1 VLSGLVLYS
10 GCALGQTGSTWAVA
24 GTRAA
29 VFADFVSNT
38 GGEVEYWVEYGTSTG
53 YGSQTAHGTQTV
65 QKNIPGAAIV
75 QIAGLQRSTTYHY
88 RVCAQDSQQTGGPGC
103 GDDKQFTTPNVDCG
117 DAITANLHLSANLD
131 CIGVGGDTTSGPSVG
146 ADGIDIDLAG
156 HTIRGA
162 GVALDNSGGFDDV
175 TIHDGGLYA
184 YGTALKLTGA
194 NRNLIRSVGA
204 GLIQNP
210 FTGPSTGTGV
220 SIEGGE
226 ANAIR
231 YSHLQGESAGV
242 SASDSPGLVVADST
256 AVSGAGSRGG
266 GTAVD
271 ISGDL
276 ARVVR
281 NDLLAPVFV
290 NGSSNRILD
299 NHIHQTV
306 GFGIDLFAGHDNLV
320 AENVVSDIGVLPF
333 MEDAGDG
340 IIVRAE
346 AVGSRLRDNVSTSSH
361 DDGIDVRSPTTKLR
375 NNRADDNGDFGIDA
389 VSGVT
394 DLGGNT
400 ASGNGNPLQCRN
412 VFCG

>member
-1 VLSGLVLYS
+1 VLTGLVLYS
-10 GCALGQTGSTWAVA
+10 GCALGQTGSTWGVA

-53 YGSQTAHGTQTV
+53 YGSQTAHETRTV
-65 QKNIPGAAIV
+65 QKNVPGTAIV
-75 QIAGLQRSTTYHY
+75 SITGLQRSTTYHY

-117 DAITANLHLSANLD
+117 DTITADLHLSADLD
-131 CIGVGGDTTSGPSVG
+131 CLGTSGSDGPAVS

-175 TIHDGGLYA
+175 TIHNGGLYA
-184 YGTALKLTGA
+184 YGTALKLTGT

-210 FTGPSTGTGV
+210 FTGPSTSTGV
-220 SIEGGE
+220 RIQGGE

-231 YSHLQGESAGV
+231 YSHLQGESVGV
-242 SASDSPGLVVADST
+242 WASDSPGLVVADST

-266 GTAVD
+266 GTAVE

-281 NDLLAPVFV
+281 NDLRAPVFV
-290 NGSSNRILD
+290 DGSSNRIVD
-299 NHIHQTV
+299 NKIHETV

-320 AENVVSDIGVLPF
+320 AENVVSDIGVLSF
-333 MEDAGDG
+333 MQDAGDG

-346 AVGSRLRDNVSTSSH
+346 ALGSRLRDNVSSSNF